1 MEYTK
6 YFAGFVLSVGMLAAC
21 ASTASAQ
28 NWRYYQQPNQYQDYG
43 QYHGNRYDREN
54 RYDRIEE
61 LQEHIARDR
70 AHLDEA
76 IRCGNDDEAS
86 RQAADLARDQR
97 LLQEQMRD
105 VRGYQYYRYDRPY
118 SRAWNFSWGWR

>member
-1 MEYTK
+1 MRYTK
-6 YFAGFVLSVGMLAAC
+6 YFAGFALAAGMLAAS

-28 NWRYYQQPNQYQDYG
+28 DWHYYQQPNQYQYYG
-43 QYHGNRYDREN
+43 GNQYDSGN

-70 AHLDEA
+70 ARLDEA
-76 IRCGNDDEAS
+76 IRCGNDAEAS

-97 LLQEQMRD
+97 LLQGQMGD
-105 VRGYQYYRYDRPY
+105 VSGYQYYRYNRPY
-118 SRAWNFSWGWR
+118 TRAWSFRWGWR